1 MVAETLNED
10 KLAIVFANAITAIV
24 IFWSGIMRA
33 EARSDTADVL
43 LDLASQEAYGGTH
56 QRHEMQFSG
65 LLAPSGRVADPFA
78 TLKRP

>member
-1 MVAETLNED
+1 
-10 KLAIVFANAITAIV
+10 
-24 IFWSGIMRA
+24 MRA

-43 LDLASQEAYGGTH
+43 LDLVSQEAHGGTH

-65 LLAPSGRVADPFA
+65 LLALSGRVADPFA